1 MIDEHELHDTS
12 ERFYAAARAVLH
24 GDEGPM
30 LAVWSQSDEVTYCDP
45 RGEIVAGWAALEA
58 YWRQA
63 AASNAAAPAGIQAT
77 VQIKHT
83 VVNGT
88 LAYVVTLEE
97 VRTERD
103 QSIMTARATHIYRR
117 EDGGIWRLL
126 HRHTDAAPAVRPLE
140 RT

>member
-1 MIDEHELHDTS
+1 MIDEQGLRDTS
-12 ERFYAAARAVLH
+12 ERFYAAANAVLQ

-45 RGEIVAGWAALEA
+45 RGEIVAGWAALET

-63 AASNAAAPAGIQAT
+63 AAINAAAPAGIWAT
-77 VQIKHT
+77 WQIKHT

-97 VRTERD
+97 VHNERD
-103 QSIMTARATHIYRR
+103 QSVMTARATHIYRR
-117 EDGGIWRLL
+117 EDDGIWRLL
-126 HRHTDAAPAVRPLE
+126 HRHTDAAPKLSQLE
-140 RT
+140 RA